1 MHPFKNILSKYGS
14 FHTFLGDT
22 VSLIPIRDIKLN
34 FNCDYN
40 ASLAAQVEIIY
51 DNPKMKSELLIDM
64 KDIAT
69 I

>member
-1 MHPFKNILSKYGS
+1 MKM
-14 FHTFLGDT
+14 
-22 VSLIPIRDIKLN
+22 N
-34 FNCDYN
+34 FNSDYN